1 MVGGMLADMIG
12 GVVAGTSGGGLRFAQ
27 FLMGG
32 GKEGFEM
39 GPGLF
44 GWILLLPNL
53 AIVIELSSLENQLKS
68 DANNLQRV

>member
-1 MVGGMLADMIG
+1 MIG

-39 GPGLF
+39 GPGLV
-44 GWILLLPNL
+44 GWILLLPKL
-53 AIVIELSSLENQLKS
+53 AIVIE
-68 DANNLQRV
+68 